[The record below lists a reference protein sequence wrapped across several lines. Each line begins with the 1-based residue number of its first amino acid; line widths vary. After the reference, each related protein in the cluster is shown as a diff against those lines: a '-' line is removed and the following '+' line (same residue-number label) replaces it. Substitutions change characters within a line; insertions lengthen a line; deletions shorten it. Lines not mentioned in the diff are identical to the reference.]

1 MNNIN
6 KNKDKSPR
14 DIKRNAT
21 SQAQHRI
28 LKVKLENLHFQL
40 SSPEYF

>member
-21 SQAQHRI
+21 SQAQYSCT
-28 LKVKLENLHFQL
+28 NTGF
-40 SSPEYF
+40 